1 MSSQYGGGKAS
12 RCIDGDTGG
21 QNSGTCHTHTGTNAW
36 LAVQLVS
43 RSIVDSVAVW
53 NRNSHMNRLG
63 FYEIYVGEIFQSDLY
78 GFLEVEEFL
87 FGERAQVVVDPSEEK
102 LKNQFAGVHRSFI
115 PVNAIIRIDEVE
127 KEGVGKI
134 TEAGSNVTAFPL
146 PFGPGGKK

>member
-1 MSSQYGGGKAS
+1 MLDCAPFQLSVISLDMSKS
-12 RCIDGDTGG
+12 RQIYRVIFLNQG
-21 QNSGTCHTHTGTNAW
+21 Q
-36 LAVQLVS
+36 
-43 RSIVDSVAVW
+43 I
-53 NRNSHMNRLG
+53 
-63 FYEIYVGEIFQSDLY
+63 YEIYVGEIFQSDLY

-102 LKNQFAGVHRSFI
+102 LKSQFAGVHRSFI

-146 PFGPGGKK
+146 PFGPGGGKK